1 MNGLSDP
8 HDNPDCEHQDP
19 FLTSHTLI
27 RSLQRNPN
35 DQAGWQRF
43 AEKYTPLI
51 RLWSRQWKLQEADA
65 EDLTQNVLLEISR
78 CAQLAQFRREGR
90 FRYWLKTIV
99 YRSWCDLLKRLQR
112 PGGGSGD
119 SQVLQLLHNVAARDN
134 LLHRLDQEYRQE
146 ILELAMIEV
155 RNRVQPHTFEAWR
168 MMSLEHATGEAT
180 ADALNMSTGAVFVA
194 KSRVDRFMSETVRRL
209 DADPN
214 VEMLH
219 TLSPHRW

>member
-78 CAQLAQFRREGR
+78 CAQIAQFRQEGR

-119 SQVLQLLHNVAARDN
+119 SQVLQLLHNVAARDD
-134 LLHRLDQEYRQE
+134 LLSRLDEEYRRE
-146 ILELAMIEV
+146 LLELAMTEV
-155 RNRVQPHTFEAWR
+155 RDRVQPHTFEAWR
-168 MMSLEHATGEAT
+168 MMSLDNVSGAAT

-194 KSRVDRFMSETVRRL
+194 KSRVDRLMSETVRRL
-209 DADPN
+209 DADPQA
-214 VEMLH
+214 
-219 TLSPHRW
+219 TT